1 MDKEEKEVKKVTKK
15 TTTTKKSPAK
25 KAETPKKEV
34 KSSVKKAPIKK
45 ETTSKTSSAKAKTV
59 KKVTGATPKKKVTVK
74 KEEKIIEVPVVKEAP
89 VKEEKIVTTTVKE
102 KKVSSELLQ
111 IRKKRYI
118 IEAIIVAI
126 LVIVTLMFLCNRTFL
141 KTSYKNDN
149 IEVDIP
155 RFSYYVK
162 DKDNKITLLTLRKSE
177 YLKEYYNEYLEGFT
191 FYSCAEGNNT
201 FYYND
206 ETKTLIKEIK
216 VEKKFAVKKVE
227 IIYDART
234 PEEVCGLR

>member
-15 TTTTKKSPAK
+15 TTTTKKTPAK
-25 KAETPKKEV
+25 KAEMPKKEV
-34 KSSVKKAPIKK
+34 KLSVKKAPIKK
-45 ETTSKTSSAKAKTV
+45 AETSKNSSPKAKTV

-74 KEEKIIEVPVVKEAP
+74 KEEKIVEVPVVEATT
-89 VKEEKIVTTTVKE
+89 VKEEKVITTTLKE
-102 KKVSSELLQ
+102 KKVSGELLK

-126 LVIVTLMFLCNRTFL
+126 FLCNRTFL
-141 KTSYKNDN
+141 KTSYKTDN
-149 IEVDIP
+149 VEVDIP

-216 VEKKFAVKKVE
+216 VEKKFAVKNVE
-227 IIYDART
+227 IIYDTRT